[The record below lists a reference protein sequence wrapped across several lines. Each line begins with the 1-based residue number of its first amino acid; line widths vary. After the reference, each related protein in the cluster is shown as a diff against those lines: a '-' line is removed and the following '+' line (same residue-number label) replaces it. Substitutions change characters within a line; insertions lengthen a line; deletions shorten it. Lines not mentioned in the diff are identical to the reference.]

1 MTLYQKPTSHPSLPP
16 FSGWARPTKLAVG
29 NIRAL
34 LEIQAVCTATGNFT
48 LKFQTGPVIL
58 LVANYPATMMGF
70 PGPRR
75 AQ

>member
-34 LEIQAVCTATGNFT
+34 LEIQAVWTANFT

-70 PGPRR
+70 PRR